1 MCFPPICHPATHVLG
16 CFGLRQGAG
25 GVLVLNALY
34 GLCLVIVHALL
45 LGEMDKGA
53 GESHHSA
60 MGQPQAMPLPD
71 LPDAPK
77 NEGVGWLIQLLDL
90 DIGWG
95 HRLFGFDDQSD
106 LIAGLVYGVVIICVC
121 AYTFQQINAPRVGGE
136 CMNLPNV
143 SRWFVAFMNLEL
155 ALYLGLVTV
164 KLPILCKLQAEFMPN
179 LEMECGVQKFM
190 FLQRVVFMTIAAG
203 LAIWVFSSYSFSLT
217 FGSVAMDQ
225 PEFLDQLEMRDAH
238 MMGKAP
244 DELPFGGVNGTGS
257 MGPTS
262 RPASMAPYQTRH
274 GLAPAGASQTRHS
287 LAPPAGGGQR
297 SLMGGPPPS
306 ASFQS
311 GRGPA
316 SRTSYNIGSMARAGS
331 SMVSSGSGD
340 PEMQALIK
348 PPLHVF

>member
-45 LGEMDKGA
+45 LGEIDKEQGA
-53 GESHHSA
+53 QGAADRHVVNPG
-60 MGQPQAMPLPD
+60 MQPRQGLPQ
-71 LPDAPK
+71 LPPPVK

-95 HRLFGFDDQSD
+95 HRLLGFDDQSD
-106 LIAGLVYGVVIICVC
+106 LIAGLVYGIIIICIC

-136 CMNLPNV
+136 CVNLPTV

-155 ALYLGLVTV
+155 LLYLGLVAI
-164 KLPILCKLQAEFMPN
+164 KLPLLCKLQAEFMPN
-179 LEMECGVQKFM
+179 LGMECEVQRFM
-190 FLQRVVFMTIAAG
+190 FLQRVLFLTVAASMC
-203 LAIWVFSSYSFSLT
+203 IWVFSSYAFSLT
-217 FGSVAMDQ
+217 FGNVTMDQ
-225 PEFLDQLEMRDAH
+225 PEFAEQLDIRDAALT
-238 MMGKAP
+238 GKMDYGPPGMASMNGNGLGP
-244 DELPFGGVNGTGS
+244 GG
-257 MGPTS
+257 PPR
-262 RPASMAPYQTRH
+262 RPASI
-274 GLAPAGASQTRHS
+274 APAYQTRHS
-287 LAPPAGGGQR
+287 LSPPTGAPQRNLMGAPPA
-297 SLMGGPPPS
+297 

-311 GRGPA
+311 GRGGGGG
-316 SRTSYNIGSMARAGS
+316 SRTSYHIGSMARAGS